1 MVVKYKKFSERF
13 RFRNALMLFLL
24 PLPLLFAAMFAIAKD
39 DLAGVIINGIG
50 YALYLAGALS
60 VRQGLHNE
68 AEYERR
74 KVTRAPKYPLKK
86 LGAVLVGVATGIT
99 AAFGA
104 DYSLSIAVS
113 FGLGAT
119 LGCYLVYGFDPR
131 VAKKVADAYGLDTT
145 EQVVAALES
154 AERTINAL
162 ELANR
167 EIRNAEFNT
176 RLRRIADAA
185 RQVVTMVEEDPRD
198 LRRARK
204 FFNVYLEGARQVT
217 EGYARTHESMQTPEL
232 ENNFRRVLINVED
245 VFKEQQVKLL
255 EDDAQDLDVQIEVL
269 KTQLKHEGVI

>member
-1 MVVKYKKFSERF
+1 MVVRYKKFSERF
-13 RFRNALMLFLL
+13 RFRNALLLFLL
-24 PLPLLFAAMFAIAKD
+24 PLPLLFAAIFAIAKD

-60 VRQGLHNE
+60 VRQGLHNA

-74 KVTRAPKYPLKK
+74 KVARAPTHPLKT
-86 LGAVLVGVATGIT
+86 LGAVLVGVATGLT

-104 DYSLSIAVS
+104 GYSLPIAVS
-113 FGLGAT
+113 FGLGAM

-131 VAKKVADAYGLDTT
+131 AAKKVADSYGLDTT

-232 ENNFRRVLINVED
+232 ENNFRRVLITIED

-255 EDDAQDLDVQIEVL
+255 EDDVQDLDVQIEVL

>member
-1 MVVKYKKFSERF
+1 MAVGYKKITERF
-13 RFRNALMLFLL
+13 RFRNAFMLFLL
-24 PLPLLFAAMFAIAKD
+24 PLPLLFAAIFAIAKD
-39 DLAGVIINGIG
+39 DLAGVMINGIS
-50 YALYLAGALS
+50 YALYLVGALA
-60 VRQGLHNE
+60 VRQGLHNA
-68 AEYERR
+68 AEYDRR
-74 KVTRAPKYPLKK
+74 KVARAPKYPLKK
-86 LGAVLVGVATGIT
+86 LGTVLVGIATGLT

-104 DYSLSIAVS
+104 DYSLPIAVS
-113 FGLGAT
+113 FGLVAT

-131 VAKKVADAYGLDTT
+131 APKKVADAYGLDTT

-167 EIRNAEFNT
+167 QIRNAEFNT
-176 RLRRIADAA
+176 RLRRITDAA
-185 RQVVTMVEEDPRD
+185 RQVVTMVEEDPQD

-217 EGYARTHESMQTPEL
+217 EGYARTHDSMQTPEL
-232 ENNFRRVLINVED
+232 ENNFRRVLMNIED
-245 VFKEQQVKLL
+245 VFKEQHVKLL

>member
-1 MVVKYKKFSERF
+1 MVVRYKKFSERF
-13 RFRNALMLFLL
+13 RFRNAFMLFLL
-24 PLPLLFAAMFAIAKD
+24 PLPLLFAAIFAIAKD

-50 YALYLAGALS
+50 YALYLGGAFS
-60 VRQGLHNE
+60 VRQGLHNA

-74 KVTRAPKYPLKK
+74 KVARAPPYPLKT
-86 LGAVLVGVATGIT
+86 LGAVLVGVATGLT
-99 AAFGA
+99 AALGA
-104 DYSLSIAVS
+104 GYSLPIAVS
-113 FGLGAT
+113 FGLGAM

-131 VAKKVADAYGLDTT
+131 TAKKVADSYGLDTT

-167 EIRNAEFNT
+167 EIRNAEFNI

-204 FFNVYLEGARQVT
+204 FFNVYLEGAKQVT

-232 ENNFRRVLINVED
+232 ENNFRRVLITIED

-255 EDDAQDLDVQIEVL
+255 EDDVQDLDVQIEVL

>member
-1 MVVKYKKFSERF
+1 
-13 RFRNALMLFLL
+13 
-24 PLPLLFAAMFAIAKD
+24 
-39 DLAGVIINGIG
+39 
-50 YALYLAGALS
+50 
-60 VRQGLHNE
+60 
-68 AEYERR
+68 
-74 KVTRAPKYPLKK
+74 
-86 LGAVLVGVATGIT
+86 
-99 AAFGA
+99 
-104 DYSLSIAVS
+104 
-113 FGLGAT
+113 
-119 LGCYLVYGFDPR
+119 VYGFDPR
-131 VAKKVADAYGLDTT
+131 TAKKVADSYGLDTT

-167 EIRNAEFNT
+167 EIRNAEFNI

-204 FFNVYLEGARQVT
+204 FFNVYLEGAKQVT

-232 ENNFRRVLINVED
+232 ENNFRRVLITIED

-255 EDDAQDLDVQIEVL
+255 EDDVQDLDVQIEVL